1 MRRHAAKYSSVKLVD
16 ARPYRQS
23 VYNWQ
28 ATLDPSLK
36 VTKCLARSVDSL
48 NLSMEGAS
56 DVIYFTHDYVS
67 MSSDKN
73 SHLQAVA
80 SLAKKHAN
88 NMVAVCPIE
97 SEYAW
102 SEDEQTFVDQV

>member
-1 MRRHAAKYSSVKLVD
+1 MAELVVMNGAGNIARSVVSAHLRRNAGRYASVKLVD

-28 ATLDPSLK
+28 ATLAGVRVNK
-36 VTKCLARSVDSL
+36 ALARSVDSL
-48 NLSMEGAS
+48 NLAMEGGK
-56 DVIYFTHDYVS
+56 DVIYFTHDYVT

-80 SLAKKHAN
+80 QIAKK
-88 NMVAVCPIE
+88 
-97 SEYAW
+97 
-102 SEDEQTFVDQV
+102 